1 MRSQLAT
8 GTVLHHRFS
17 EPEHRFRY
25 GIHMLMLNLDEL
37 SEIAP
42 LWRRPLFWWRR
53 QDYLGEGDLK
63 QAVLARMNQL
73 SDTPL
78 DGTVWLLGQYRNL
91 GLYFSPVNFYL
102 LEGEGGFTH
111 MLAEV
116 SNTPWNERHHYL
128 VPLSTC
134 DGHDKAFHV
143 SPFMPMGLQY
153 QWQVTLEQRRI
164 GVVIRCLSAETG
176 RPRFVADLRLTT
188 EPLNQAGLWRVWR
201 RTPSMTIKTV
211 AGIYFE
217 ALRLWLK
224 GATFYPHP
232 QANRTQGERK

>member
-17 EPEHRFRY
+17 EPEHRFSY
-25 GIHMLMLNLDEL
+25 GIHMLMLDLDEL
-37 SEIAP
+37 PALAP
-42 LWRRPLFWWRR
+42 LWCRPLFWFRR
-53 QDYLGEGDLK
+53 QDYFGEGELK
-63 QAVLARMNQL
+63 QAVLQRINAL
-73 SDTPL
+73 SETPL
-78 DGTVWLLGQYRNL
+78 DGKVWLLGQYRNL

-102 LEGEGGFTH
+102 LEGESGFTH

-128 VPLSTC
+128 IPL
-134 DGHDKAFHV
+134 DGDEGNDKVFHV

-153 QWQVTLEQRRI
+153 QWKVAIRDGDI
-164 GVVIRCLSAETG
+164 GILIRCLHADTG
-176 RPRFVADLRLTT
+176 RPKFVADLRLNT
-188 EPLNQAGLWRVWR
+188 EPLNRASLWRVWR

-224 GATFYPHP
+224 GAQFYPHP
-232 QANRTQGERK
+232 RGNRTQGEP